1 MSYQSG
7 SSSISSSPSQ
17 PPSPLQFQHGSQLVG
32 FPHSTQS
39 SPIPIRSR
47 LSGIGLSSCSPRSPL
62 PQKEETCKNSDVPHA
77 RMTTRTL
84 LAVKNSSG
92 FWRLIIIPLC
102 SLVTFVVKQH

>member
-32 FPHSTQS
+32 FPHSSYSSFTQS
-39 SPIPIRSR
+39 VHT
-47 LSGIGLSSCSPRSPL
+47 SSFSPRSPL

>member
-1 MSYQSG
+1 MHPHRTAHRFPSWLEMDFQKSLACQHTSRYMAIANPWFVFVEFVLAFQSP
-7 SSSISSSPSQ
+7 ISSRY
-17 PPSPLQFQHGSQLVG
+17 
-32 FPHSTQS
+32 
-39 SPIPIRSR
+39 IY
-47 LSGIGLSSCSPRSPL
+47 RSPL